1 MAAQGIDRIGRRVRP
16 AGRVDRQE
24 PVGEVVAVGGLG
36 RGRDRRAR
44 QVAVGVVAER
54 RDRRADRLLGLDIGP
69 VVLVGRGRGAFGD
82 RRPVRGGVVGVR
94 AGDPVERRG
103 RQAAEPVIAEAL
115 AVGAGIGGGAR
126 ERPGIA
132 GDVALAI
139 VGLAQGELG
148 GPGAELGK
156 GRGRDR
162 VPRSPGIHQSQD
174 NRRLRR
180 SPRRAHDADGFTA
193 FGPAAPKARAM
204 PNFATPRPFERGYR
218 MILGRRSRTRPRARL
233 VKGAWPRCARLQ
245 RSYRTCRPSRM
256 CSDRRVLAEHY
267 PAGAPAQAPER
278 RSARRSRR
286 SATTPTAT

>member
-1 MAAQGIDRIGRRVRP
+1 MAAQGIDRVGRRVRP

-24 PVGEVVAVGGLG
+24 PIGEVVAVGGLG

-69 VVLVGRGRGAFGD
+69 VVLVGRGRRAFAD

-94 AGDPVERRG
+94 AGDPVERRR

-148 GPGAELGK
+148 GSGARSRSGTRPGASVTGE
-156 GRGRDR
+156 
-162 VPRSPGIHQSQD
+162 HQSQD
-174 NRRLRR
+174 NRRLLRLAA
-180 SPRRAHDADGFTA
+180 RAHDPDGFTA

-204 PNFATPRPFERGYR
+204 PSFATPRWLRAHGSQMTRAHCGGEPSLHGSSP
-218 MILGRRSRTRPRARL
+218 RSRDYS
-233 VKGAWPRCARLQ
+233 CQ
-245 RSYRTCRPSRM
+245 MS
-256 CSDRRVLAEHY
+256 
-267 PAGAPAQAPER
+267 
-278 RSARRSRR
+278 
-286 SATTPTAT
+286 